1 MKRPD
6 IKKFLEIY
14 NNQKLNIE
22 QVHWLFE
29 IIIKSKI
36 INKCKKLILEMNNNN
51 NFKMNVINILL
62 KYINENPLYM
72 YLDDLYFSKC

>member
-1 MKRPD
+1 MKRLD

-72 YLDDLYFSKC
+72 YLDDLYFSNC

>member
-72 YLDDLYFSKC
+72 YLDDLYFSNC

>member
-36 INKCKKLILEMNNNN
+36 INKCKKLILEMINNNLN
-51 NFKMNVINILL
+51 MNIINILL
-62 KYINENPLYM
+62 KNINENM